1 MPPAYKESEIDE
13 ESKKMKDEKEPHKKV
28 STCLDDA
35 PSAEMM
41 RNLMGQKGIG
51 SLSEEMMR
59 TLTGKPLQESGER
72 QVITNSDFQKMRR
85 NKMIESL
92 MKLQKCAACPIRR
105 VIESLMTLHKC
116 STCSIRCQ
124 ASRKPKSLFA
134 RIHRWHATWWPGWK
148 MYQAELGAQRAKNAE
163 RV

>member
-1 MPPAYKESEIDE
+1 
-13 ESKKMKDEKEPHKKV
+13 
-28 STCLDDA
+28 LDDA

-41 RNLMGQKGIG
+41 RKIMGQKGIG

-59 TLTGKPLQESGER
+59 SLTGKPHQERVER
-72 QVITNSDFQKMRR
+72 QVKTNSDFQKIRR
-85 NKMIESL
+85 HKMIESL
-92 MKLQKCAACPIRR
+92 MK
-105 VIESLMTLHKC
+105 LHKC

-148 MYQAELGAQRAKNAE
+148 TYQAELCAQRAKGAA

>member
-1 MPPAYKESEIDE
+1 MPPALRSCEIDE
-13 ESKKMKDEKEPHKKV
+13 ENKKMKDEKEPQKKV

-41 RNLMGQKGIG
+41 RKLVGQKGIG

-59 TLTGKPLQESGER
+59 TLTGKPLQECGER
-72 QVITNSDFQKMRR
+72 KIKTNSDFQKIRR

-92 MKLQKCAACPIRR
+92 M
-105 VIESLMTLHKC
+105 SLHKC

-134 RIHRWHATWWPGWK
+134 RIHRWHAAWWPGWK
-148 MYQAELGAQRAKNAE
+148 MYQAELSAQRAKGAE